1 MTCCK
6 TLGDIISLCS
16 NELQIYY
23 VQTNPVYFGTRVG
36 TLSNCRNHSFNSH
49 YKKAKKKSPWCLKM
63 PCIDDPFKRKA
74 DMVVGCAT
82 HKSLDNFRA
91 SSNQKYSK
99 GRKSHTISIK
109 MSEAFKEQRV
119 HIAGQ

>member
-1 MTCCK
+1 M
-6 TLGDIISLCS
+6 
-16 NELQIYY
+16 
-23 VQTNPVYFGTRVG
+23 
-36 TLSNCRNHSFNSH
+36 
-49 YKKAKKKSPWCLKM
+49 M
-63 PCIDDPFKRKA
+63 PCIDKPFKRKA

-91 SSNQKYSK
+91 SSNQKYGK

-119 HIAGQ
+119 HIGGQ

>member
-1 MTCCK
+1 MSKQILYILVLEWGHFQTA
-6 TLGDIISLCS
+6 GIIFLTA
-16 NELQIYY
+16 I
-23 VQTNPVYFGTRVG
+23 TRK
-36 TLSNCRNHSFNSH
+36 L
-49 YKKAKKKSPWCLKM
+49 KKKSPWCLKM
-63 PCIDDPFKRKA
+63 PCIDKPFKRKA

-91 SSNQKYSK
+91 SSNQKYGK